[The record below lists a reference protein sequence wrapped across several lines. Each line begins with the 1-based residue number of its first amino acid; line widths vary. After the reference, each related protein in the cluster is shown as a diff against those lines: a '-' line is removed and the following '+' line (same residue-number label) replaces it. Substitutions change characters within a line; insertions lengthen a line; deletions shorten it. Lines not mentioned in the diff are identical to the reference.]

1 MEEQLEKRDVF
12 FNKKALLFKIF
23 YLSILQIIYI
33 RPDIF
38 FTVVE
43 RLNALSVPHA
53 LKTMHMEQ
61 ASVLAIIMYCIWYL
75 RYFECRMFNRKK

>member
-23 YLSILQIIYI
+23 YLSILQIIHI
-33 RPDIF
+33 HPHIF

-43 RLNALSVPHA
+43 RLNALSISHA

-61 ASVLAIIMYCIWYL
+61 ANVLAIIMYMVPTLL
-75 RYFECRMFNRKK
+75 RVNNVQ